1 MRPPNIFPCF
11 QKKVFTKDIELSGK
25 NSAEILPPQLLNRFG
40 KGPLLKN
47 EVEAEAVYSD
57 TGDINRLLVVHSPD
71 IPGNL

>member
-11 QKKVFTKDIELSGK
+11 QKKVFTKDIARSSK
-25 NSAEILPPQLLNRFG
+25 NSAEIPAPPPLNRFG

-71 IPGNL
+71 ILGNL